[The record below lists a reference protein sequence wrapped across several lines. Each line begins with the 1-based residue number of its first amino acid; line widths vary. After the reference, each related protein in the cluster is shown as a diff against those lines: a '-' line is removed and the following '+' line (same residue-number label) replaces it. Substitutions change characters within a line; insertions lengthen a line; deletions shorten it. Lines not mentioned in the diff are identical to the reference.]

1 MKTIKFA
8 TKRLRLTKKGKIMFR
23 PAGQNHFNA
32 KESGGNTRRKRHF
45 QSMAKSQTKT
55 FKYILN

>member
-32 KESGGNTRRKRHF
+32 KESGSNTRRKRHT
-45 QSMAKSQTKT
+45 QSMAKSQTQT
-55 FKYILN
+55 FKHILN